1 MIHSAGCSPS
11 TGLRP
16 ERGGADAVQ
25 TATSSWIPPRLL
37 MITESLLWLNQTH
50 KFFSTVNLCLPAC
63 LLAFAAADMSL
74 RVMAR
79 VEVAVYCL
87 PLFWQ
92 ARPTFFFSDPNVIC
106 FRIVARRKILSR
118 WALSGIFFLSSLR
131 HQVALWKSEV
141 DRGAHTQVV
150 FPKLNKTRCKPRI
163 FIV

>member
-1 MIHSAGCSPS
+1 M
-11 TGLRP
+11 
-16 ERGGADAVQ
+16 
-25 TATSSWIPPRLL
+25 
-37 MITESLLWLNQTH
+37 
-50 KFFSTVNLCLPAC
+50 FAC

-74 RVMAR
+74 RVMVR

-106 FRIVARRKILSR
+106 FRIVAIRKIFSR
-118 WALSGIFFLSSLR
+118 WALSGIFFLLSSLR

-141 DRGAHTQVV
+141 DRGARTQVV

-163 FIV
+163 FIVQLSVKLSHRMLSEHCAIEDNSNINMWWICKITPRQTKKIWSLSFTEVSSTQRRS